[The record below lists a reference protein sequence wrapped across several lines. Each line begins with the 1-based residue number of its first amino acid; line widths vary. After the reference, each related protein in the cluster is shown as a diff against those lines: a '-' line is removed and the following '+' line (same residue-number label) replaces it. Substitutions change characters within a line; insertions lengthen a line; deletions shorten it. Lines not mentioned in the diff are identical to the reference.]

1 MLYSWNITVSPNN
14 THTPWLLQIIYN
26 SKKKKGFSHQNSLSE
41 QHCKSMRL
49 EGKSYFVVQVLHI
62 KVIWLLPKERD
73 SPKSRHKIRGFV
85 CVSVGS
91 LRNHHHSTSMFQQQK
106 GAESNNYVSIQRCL
120 ISVSDHLAIKPSCH
134 QSLFW
139 TLMVGKLFCQFF
151 NLSNA
156 KVYILQAYTCI
167 LTICITKN
175 ILTHLMQ
182 GSSIR
187 IERLVFGLTL
197 NSNKLDEKVKILSK

>member
-1 MLYSWNITVSPNN
+1 MPSFNIGVMLYSWNITVSPNN
-14 THTPWLLQIIYN
+14 THTPWLLQIIYMAYN
-26 SKKKKGFSHQNSLSE
+26 KKDFPTKILWVNNI
-41 QHCKSMRL
+41 CKSMRL
-49 EGKSYFVVQVLHI
+49 EGKSYFVMQVLHI

-73 SPKSRHKIRGFV
+73 SPKSGHKIWGFV

-120 ISVSDHLAIKPSCH
+120 ISVSDHLTIKPSCH

-151 NLSNA
+151 
-156 KVYILQAYTCI
+156 
-167 LTICITKN
+167 
-175 ILTHLMQ
+175 
-182 GSSIR
+182 
-187 IERLVFGLTL
+187 
-197 NSNKLDEKVKILSK
+197 